1 MTITW
6 TPCFSTE
13 DGKAAGLP
21 GRDELMDQWCKQQG
35 GALSGTDYE
44 DCGDWKFK
52 RQCDIPDDGIPVA
65 QAYPVNPDDPYSMPP
80 PVNPEYS
87 GGSGGTPAGWC
98 PPPDC
103 YQNCAL
109 QDKERRKAC
118 VLINKA
124 HAEKMKA
131 IGCPT
136 SCTTKAVGKA
146 CRKKKNPKK
155 CPKKKTGKTKS
166 KSKKR

>member
-1 MTITW
+1 MGW
-6 TPCFSTE
+6 AENF
-13 DGKAAGLP
+13 ANNFA
-21 GRDELMDQWCKQQG
+21 QQAEKVVKEAQRVSN
-35 GALSGTDYE
+35 GA
-44 DCGDWKFK
+44 
-52 RQCDIPDDGIPVA
+52 Q
-65 QAYPVNPDDPYSMPP
+65 Q
-80 PVNPEYS
+80 
-87 GGSGGTPAGWC
+87 PAPMAPTGWC

-136 SCTTKAVGKA
+136 SCTTKAVGKT

-155 CPKKKTGKTKS
+155 CPKKKGK
-166 KSKKR
+166 KKKC